1 MIPAV
6 YGDKCKHTE
15 KQRLDVGPQG
25 VSQGV
30 AAPPGYPPARLT
42 LAQPRQGLAR
52 FGGVTSSQGGVEEA
66 GACLDCSA
74 VGLQPQPQEPMAQ
87 AGGKMTG
94 ERILLPCNRQAM
106 FATVGMLPVWLVA
119 VVRPYSFLRM
129 GLGSEALQACNKRLT
144 TKMAVQ
150 ALRGARCCC
159 CCCCCS
165 RAGLGSRTS
174 PGSRSMR

>member
-1 MIPAV
+1 
-6 YGDKCKHTE
+6 
-15 KQRLDVGPQG
+15 
-25 VSQGV
+25 
-30 AAPPGYPPARLT
+30 
-42 LAQPRQGLAR
+42 
-52 FGGVTSSQGGVEEA
+52 
-66 GACLDCSA
+66 
-74 VGLQPQPQEPMAQ
+74 
-87 AGGKMTG
+87 MTG

-159 CCCCCS
+159 CCCCCCS